1 MELNLITIRRDETS
15 LKRIK
20 GFLTGKKPSSSTE
33 TKAKLKRTINQMEV
47 KIKNYQRQ
55 ADEQHDLARTLLRGG
70 NKQGAQQALKRRELY
85 LTQVTSTYN
94 KISNLQRTIDT
105 LDISADNVTL
115 TQTLSEAQ
123 TSIESNIAAASP
135 ERTEEVMMA
144 LEDSI
149 ETVSDMDEALTDTS
163 ITEIGMDVE
172 AEDRISQQMAELEA
186 ELASESFTKVKTE
199 PTVSSP
205 ISTPTST
212 QTSAAKE
219 ADKKKLE
226 EMRKQIEEGLRS

>member
-1 MELNLITIRRDETS
+1 MIYQ
-15 LKRIK
+15 LKRFK

-55 ADEQHDLARTLLRGG
+55 ANEQYELARTLLKSG

-85 LTQVTSTYN
+85 LTQVTNTHN
-94 KISNLQRTIDT
+94 KIANLQRTIDT
-105 LDISADNVTL
+105 LDVSADNVTL
-115 TQTLSEAQ
+115 TETLAQ
-123 TSIESNIAAASP
+123 AQIAIDTNIAAASP

-149 ETVSDMDEALTDTS
+149 ETVSDMEEALTDTS

-172 AEDRISQQMAELEA
+172 ADDRIAMQMAELEA
-186 ELASESFTKVKTE
+186 ELASGSLPSTEAETTPITPITESTT
-199 PTVSSP
+199 SSKRE
-205 ISTPTST
+205 S
-212 QTSAAKE
+212 
-219 ADKKKLE
+219 DKKKLD
-226 EMRKQIEEGLRS
+226 EMRRQIEEGLRS

>member
-1 MELNLITIRRDETS
+1 M
-15 LKRIK
+15 KRFK

-55 ADEQHDLARTLLRGG
+55 SNEQYDLARTLLKSG
-70 NKQGAQQALKRRELY
+70 NKPGAQQALKRRELY
-85 LTQVTSTYN
+85 LTQSTSTHS
-94 KISNLQRTIDT
+94 KIANLQRTIDT

-115 TQTLSEAQ
+115 TETLASAQ
-123 TSIESNIAAASP
+123 TAIDANVEAASP

-149 ETVSDMDEALTDTS
+149 ETVADMEEALTDTS

-172 AEDRISQQMAELEA
+172 ADDRISMQMAELEA
-186 ELASESFTKVKTE
+186 ELTSGTTPATEIETSQTTTPITES
-199 PTVSSP
+199 PAP
-205 ISTPTST
+205 
-212 QTSAAKE
+212 AKRE
-219 ADKKKLE
+219 ADKKKLD
-226 EMRKQIEEGLRS
+226 EMRRQIEEGLRS

>member
-1 MELNLITIRRDETS
+1 M
-15 LKRIK
+15 KRFK

-55 ADEQHDLARTLLRGG
+55 ANEQYELARTLLKSG

-85 LTQVTSTYN
+85 LTQVTNTHN
-94 KISNLQRTIDT
+94 KIANLQRTIDT
-105 LDISADNVTL
+105 LDVSADNVTL
-115 TQTLSEAQ
+115 TETLAQ
-123 TSIESNIAAASP
+123 AQIAIDTNIAAASP

-149 ETVSDMDEALTDTS
+149 ETVSDMEEALTDTS

-172 AEDRISQQMAELEA
+172 ADDRIAMQMAELEA
-186 ELASESFTKVKTE
+186 ELASGSLPSTEAETTPITPITESTT
-199 PTVSSP
+199 SSKRE
-205 ISTPTST
+205 S
-212 QTSAAKE
+212 
-219 ADKKKLE
+219 DKKKLD
-226 EMRKQIEEGLRS
+226 EMRRQIEEGLRS

>member
-1 MELNLITIRRDETS
+1 M
-15 LKRIK
+15 KRFK

-55 ADEQHDLARTLLRGG
+55 ANEQYDLARTLLKSG

-85 LTQVTSTYN
+85 LTQVTNTHN
-94 KISNLQRTIDT
+94 KIANLQRTIDT

-115 TQTLSEAQ
+115 TDTLAQ
-123 TSIESNIAAASP
+123 AQVSIDANVEAASP
-135 ERTEEVMMA
+135 EKTEEVMMS

-149 ETVSDMDEALTDTS
+149 ETVADMEEALTDTS

-172 AEDRISQQMAELEA
+172 SDDRISMQMAELEA
-186 ELASESFTKVKTE
+186 ELATGSLPATGEDTITTST
-199 PTVSSP
+199 P
-205 ISTPTST
+205 ISSVTESTSK
-212 QTSAAKE
+212 SKRE
-219 ADKKKLE
+219 ADKKKLD
-226 EMRKQIEEGLRS
+226 EMRRQIEDGLRS